1 MTNKKKKYDPRRC
14 QHRII
19 ASFTDVYGNKI
30 ALMGHHAF
38 NWSIYKDENGRIAIT
53 QMPREK
59 ARKEYERL
67 KSVLSSSHSK

>member
-1 MTNKKKKYDPRRC
+1 MTNKKKKYDPKRC

-30 ALMGHHAF
+30 ALMAHHAF
-38 NWSIYKDENGRIAIT
+38 SWSIYEDEKGVIKIT

-59 ARKEYERL
+59 ARKEYKRL
-67 KSVLSSSHSK
+67 KSVLSSSHFK